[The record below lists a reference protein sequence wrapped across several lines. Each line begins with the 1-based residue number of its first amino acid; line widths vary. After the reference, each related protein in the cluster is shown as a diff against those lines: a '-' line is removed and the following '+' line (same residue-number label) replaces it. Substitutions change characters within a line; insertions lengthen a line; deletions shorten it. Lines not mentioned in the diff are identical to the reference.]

1 MNTFETKQ
9 LMSKGYSMNYE
20 PNALLKKG
28 SLYYTNK
35 RGLRRKAHIDMHIAI
50 IDISDSAYTFYYNG
64 ARYSTKQKHV
74 DFYGRKNTQC

>member
-1 MNTFETKQ
+1 
-9 LMSKGYSMNYE
+9 MNYE

-50 IDISDSAYTFYYNG
+50 TDVSNDAYTFSYNG
-64 ARYSTKQKHV
+64 ARYNTKQKNV
-74 DFYGRKNTQC
+74 DFYGRKNVT